1 MSVEIVKVKCWRE
14 NKNIPLPKYA
24 KNGDA
29 CCDLYAQSIEYDERL
44 DRYIVHTG
52 LHIALEKGYECQ
64 IRPRSSLTKT
74 EFYIA
79 NTPGI
84 VDSGYRGEILVVFK
98 SRTDT
103 ILYDSLNSIKIALE
117 QINEDIKSLNVTNCI
132 TNLELDLDTFQKL
145 NILPF
150 KKGDRIAQLLIQ
162 KISTIEWDEV
172 NSLEDLGQTERGAG
186 GYGYTG
192 K

>member
-1 MSVEIVKVKCWRE
+1 MSVETVKVKCWRE

-24 KNGDA
+24 KDGDA
-29 CCDLYAQSIEYDERL
+29 CCDLYVQSIEYDEQL

-52 LHIALEKGYECQ
+52 LHIALKKAYECQ

-79 NTPGI
+79 NTPGT

-98 SRTDT
+98 CRTDVILFSSIDT
-103 ILYDSLNSIKIALE
+103 IRCALNDINNNIENINVSCYVGMLESALE
-117 QINEDIKSLNVTNCI
+117 VLAKQRE
-132 TNLELDLDTFQKL
+132 
-145 NILPF
+145 LPF
-150 KKGDRIAQLLIQ
+150 KEGDRIAQLLIQ
-162 KISTIEWDEV
+162 KIPTIEWNEV
-172 NSLEDLGQTERGAG
+172 DSLEDLGQTERGAG
-186 GYGYTG
+186 GYGHTG

>member
-1 MSVEIVKVKCWRE
+1 MSVETVKVKCWRE
-14 NKNIPLPKYA
+14 NKNIPLPKYT
-24 KNGDA
+24 KDGDA
-29 CCDLYAQSIEYDERL
+29 CCDLYAQSIEYDEQL
-44 DRYIVHTG
+44 DRYIVHTS

-98 SRTDT
+98 CRTNNNIIKCIDK
-103 ILYDSLNSIKIALE
+103 LNDIIFGIITAYNIDEYETAINIRNECNDIIKI
-117 QINEDIKSLNVTNCI
+117 NE
-132 TNLELDLDTFQKL
+132 F
-145 NILPF
+145 PF
-150 KKGDRIAQLLIQ
+150 KEGDRIAQLLIQ
-162 KISTIEWDEV
+162 KISTIEWNEV
-172 NSLEDLGQTERGAG
+172 DSLEDLGQTERGAG
-186 GYGYTG
+186 GYGHTG

>member
-1 MSVEIVKVKCWRE
+1 MSVETVKVKCWRE

-24 KNGDA
+24 KDGDA
-29 CCDLYAQSIEYDERL
+29 CCDLYAQSIEYDEQL

-79 NTPGI
+79 NTPGTI
-84 VDSGYRGEILVVFK
+84 DSGYRGEILVVFK
-98 SRTDT
+98 SRNAAN
-103 ILYDSLNSIKIALE
+103 IIRCIGYIANSIYPF
-117 QINEDIKSLNVTNCI
+117 IKSIHTDAYDNFTNAFGI
-132 TNLELDLDTFQKL
+132 YKDIERF
-145 NILPF
+145 NIFPF
-150 KKGDRIAQLLIQ
+150 KEGDRIAQLLIQ
-162 KISTIEWDEV
+162 KIPTIEWNEV
-172 NSLEDLGQTERGAG
+172 DSLEDLGQTERGAG
-186 GYGYTG
+186 GYGHTG

>member
-1 MSVEIVKVKCWRE
+1 MSVETIKVKCWRE

-24 KNGDA
+24 KDGDA
-29 CCDLYAQSIEYDERL
+29 CCDLYAQSIEYDEQL
-44 DRYIVHTG
+44 HRYIVHTG

-98 SRTDT
+98 CRTDV
-103 ILYDSLNSIKIALE
+103 ILFSSIDIIRCVLNDINDNIKDINISFYTDMLSMNLKALAKQRE
-117 QINEDIKSLNVTNCI
+117 
-132 TNLELDLDTFQKL
+132 
-145 NILPF
+145 LPF
-150 KKGDRIAQLLIQ
+150 KEGDRIAQLLIQ
-162 KISTIEWDEV
+162 KIPIIEWNEV
-172 NSLEDLGQTERGAG
+172 DNLKDLGQIERGAG
-186 GYGYTG
+186 GYGHTG

>member
-1 MSVEIVKVKCWRE
+1 MSVETVKVKCWRE

-24 KNGDA
+24 KDGDA
-29 CCDLYAQSIEYDERL
+29 CCDLYAQSIEYDEQL

-98 SRTDT
+98 SRVSNKLFKLLNNYIN
-103 ILYDSLNSIKIALE
+103 ILDKI
-117 QINEDIKSLNVTNCI
+117 NNDCI
-132 TNLELDLDTFQKL
+132 HTHIHQKL
-145 NILPF
+145 YNIKNDYTRLFNDNCFPF
-150 KKGDRIAQLLIQ
+150 KEGDRIAQLLIQ
-162 KISTIEWDEV
+162 KIPTIEWNEV
-172 NSLEDLGQTERGAG
+172 DSLEDLGQTERGAG
-186 GYGYTG
+186 GYGHTG

>member
-1 MSVEIVKVKCWRE
+1 MSIETVKVKCWRE

-29 CCDLYAQSIEYDERL
+29 CCDLYAQSIEYDKQL

-117 QINEDIKSLNVTNCI
+117 QINEDIKSLNVTDCI
-132 TNLELDLDTFQKL
+132 TNLELDLNTFQKL
-145 NILPF
+145 NIFPF
-150 KKGDRIAQLLIQ
+150 KEGDRIAQLLIQ
-162 KISTIEWDEV
+162 KIPTIEWDEV

-186 GYGYTG
+186 GYGHTG